1 MAGATRSWKQ
11 VDFGF
16 RIEEID
22 NDRTEEPAMPPR
34 PLPSLRQLRY
44 LAALD
49 EHRSFTRAAEACFA
63 TQSTLSAGLKELEAT
78 LGLRLVERDRRS
90 VSMTPAGDEIAAR
103 ARGLLAAAEDL
114 VEVAARAAAPMTGLL
129 RVGMI
134 PTIAPFVLPALLPAL
149 RRRHPEL
156 RLALRED
163 LTHRLLERL
172 SAGGLDC
179 ALIALPYDTK
189 GLLLRELCED
199 ELLLVAPSGDRRLAS
214 RRLAI
219 SGELAGELLLLEE
232 GHCLRDHVLQACGR
246 ERVARVEGVEAT
258 SLLTL
263 VHMVASGLGLALV
276 PELAIAGG
284 LLSGLQL
291 GARRLM
297 PPAPRRGLALVA
309 RASTARRA
317 EFDALAAIVASVAR
331 ARIEARPRR
340 P

>member
-1 MAGATRSWKQ
+1 
-11 VDFGF
+11 
-16 RIEEID
+16 
-22 NDRTEEPAMPPR
+22 MPPR

-199 ELLLVAPSGDRRLAS
+199 ELLL
-214 RRLAI
+214 
-219 SGELAGELLLLEE
+219 EE

>member
-1 MAGATRSWKQ
+1 LKRIE
-11 VDFGF
+11 F
-16 RIEEID
+16 RFQIEEID
-22 NDRTEEPAMPPR
+22 NNRIEHPAMPPR

-44 LAALD
+44 LAALA

-90 VSMTPAGDEIAAR
+90 VAVTPAGEEIVAR
-103 ARGLLAAAEDL
+103 ARALLAAADDL
-114 VEVAARAAAPMTGLL
+114 VDTAARAAAPMTGLL

-134 PTIAPFVLPALLPAL
+134 PTVAPFVLPALLPEM
-149 RRRHPEL
+149 RRRHRQL

-172 SAGGLDC
+172 EAGGLDC
-179 ALIALPYDTK
+179 ALVALPYDTK

-246 ERVARVEGVEAT
+246 ERVARVEGIEAT

-263 VHMVASGLGLALV
+263 AHMVASGLGLALV

-284 LLSGLQL
+284 LLAGLRL
-291 GARRLM
+291 GARRLAA
-297 PPAPRRGLALVA
+297 PAPRRGLALVA
-309 RASTARRA
+309 RRSTARRA
-317 EFDALAAIVASVAR
+317 EFDALAAAVSSVVR
-331 ARIEARPRR
+331 ARIEARARR
-340 P
+340 Q

>member
-1 MAGATRSWKQ
+1 
-11 VDFGF
+11 
-16 RIEEID
+16 
-22 NDRTEEPAMPPR
+22 MPPR

-44 LAALD
+44 LAAVA

-90 VSMTPAGDEIAAR
+90 VAMTPAGEEIAAR
-103 ARGLLAAAEDL
+103 AHGLLAAAEDL
-114 VEVAARAAAPMTGLL
+114 AEAAARAAAPMTGLL

-134 PTIAPFVLPALLPAL
+134 PTVAPFVLPALLPAL

-163 LTHRLLERL
+163 LTQRLLGRL
-172 SAGGLDC
+172 EAGGLDF
-179 ALIALPYDTK
+179 ALVALPYDTK

-199 ELLLVAPSGDRRLAS
+199 ELLLVAPEGDRRLAA
-214 RRLAI
+214 RRPAAPAD
-219 SGELAGELLLLEE
+219 LAGELLLLEE

-246 ERVARVEGVEAT
+246 ARVARVERVEAT

-276 PELAIAGG
+276 PGLAIAGG
-284 LLSGLQL
+284 LLSGLGL
-291 GARRLM
+291 GARRLA

-309 RASTARRA
+309 RRSTARRA
-317 EFDALAAIVASVAR
+317 EFDALADAIAAVAR
-331 ARIEARPRR
+331 ARIEAGPRR
-340 P
+340 K

>member
-1 MAGATRSWKQ
+1 
-11 VDFGF
+11 
-16 RIEEID
+16 
-22 NDRTEEPAMPPR
+22 MPPR

-44 LAALD
+44 LAALA

-90 VSMTPAGDEIAAR
+90 VALPPPGDETPAR
-103 ARGLLAAAEDL
+103 APGLLAAAEDL
-114 VEVAARAAAPMTGLL
+114 AESAARAAAPMTGLL

-134 PTIAPFVLPALLPAL
+134 PTVAPFELPALLPAL
-149 RRRHPEL
+149 RRRHAGL

-163 LTHRLLERL
+163 LTHRLLGRL
-172 SAGGLDC
+172 EEGGLDF
-179 ALIALPYDTK
+179 ALVALPYDTK

-199 ELLLVAPSGDRRLAS
+199 ELLLVAPEGDRRLAA
-214 RRLAI
+214 RRLAAPAD
-219 SGELAGELLLLEE
+219 LAGELLLLEE

-246 ERVARVEGVEAT
+246 GRVARIEGVEAT

-276 PELAIAGG
+276 PGLAIAGG
-284 LLSGLQL
+284 LLSGLGL
-291 GARRLM
+291 GARRLA

-309 RASTARRA
+309 RRSTARRA
-317 EFDALAAIVASVAR
+317 EFDALADAIAAVAR
-331 ARIEARPRR
+331 ARIEAGPRR
-340 P
+340 K